1 MSKNSKFTFNWVL
14 IHELAIGIAPINQDH
29 LTTLKNNG
37 IKSILSLCD
46 INEAKPPDDINLF
59 FNCKRFVLPDHRIGR
74 SPEVDEIIQALNI
87 LNGIWKDGPVFVH
100 CVAGM
105 ERSPLICIAWL
116 IKYKALSQQQA
127 IDYLMQIH
135 SNTNPLSSQLAVLRD
150 KKFIDFSL

>member
-1 MSKNSKFTFNWVL
+1 MSKKSKFTFNWVL
-14 IHELAIGIAPINQDH
+14 INELAIGIAPRKQDH

-37 IKSILSLCD
+37 VKSILSLCD
-46 INEAKPPDDINLF
+46 VYEAQPPEDINLI

-74 SPEVDEIIQALNI
+74 SPKVDEIIQALNI